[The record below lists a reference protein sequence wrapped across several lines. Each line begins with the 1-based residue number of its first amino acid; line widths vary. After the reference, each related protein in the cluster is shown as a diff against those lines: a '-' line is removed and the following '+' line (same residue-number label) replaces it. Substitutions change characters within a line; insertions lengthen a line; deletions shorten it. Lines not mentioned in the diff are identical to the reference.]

1 MLARRQ
7 YGQLV
12 VGSRSARPLRI
23 VGVTGARV
31 ERFLLDHTQHVSLE
45 RLAIVPSGHD
55 ASLEIRAS
63 RDIDIDH
70 LLVTAR
76 GTPYS
81 ASVTVPWSNGVT
93 IRRSTFTHCG
103 DRSPEW
109 SFCLLLNF
117 GGSHLLVEDSWFH
130 DCYGCDF
137 IHGRFGSVLTIRRN
151 RFDRAL
157 PCHFDRVR
165 CGHQDLIELFSGRF
179 LRIEGNRFGVYRQGG
194 AQVYITND
202 TDRVEIVNN
211 LFVGTDPRVPGYRAR
226 VALVVGSRESKR
238 LPHRVTIANNT
249 ILTGYRRRDGYFGS
263 IRMSSLYG
271 AVARRLRPV
280 LANNV
285 IALLRDTWPVCQ
297 AVQASLSNVIVDG
310 TACSTSDQT
319 GDPFLDDGG
328 RPTADSALLI
338 DSANR
343 RYAPARDLT
352 GRLRGSAPDIGAYE
366 FRG

>member
-1 MLARRQ
+1 MLARRH

-12 VGSRSARPLRI
+12 VGTRSSRQLRV
-23 VGVTGARV
+23 VGVTGTRV
-31 ERFLLDHTQHVSLE
+31 ERLLLDHTQHVSLE
-45 RLAIVPSGHD
+45 RVAIVPSSQD

-63 RDIDIDH
+63 RDVDVDH
-70 LLVTAR
+70 LLVSAR
-76 GTPYS
+76 GTAYS

-93 IRRSTFTHCG
+93 IRNSTFTHCG

-117 GGSHLLVEDSWFH
+117 HGSHLLVEDNWFH

-137 IHGRFGSVLTIRRN
+137 IHGRFGSVLTIRGN
-151 RFDRAL
+151 RFDRAM

-179 LRIEGNRFGVYRQGG
+179 LRIEDNRFGVYRQGG

-226 VALVVGSRESKR
+226 VALVIGSRESER
-238 LPHRVTIANNT
+238 LPHRVTVANNT
-249 ILTGYRRRDGYFGS
+249 ILTGYRRRDGYLGS

-297 AVQASLSNVIVDG
+297 TVQASVSNVIVDG
-310 TACSTSDQT
+310 TGCSSSDQT
-319 GDPFLDDGG
+319 GDPLLDARG
-328 RPTADSALLI
+328 RPTAESALLL
-338 DSANR
+338 DLANP
-343 RYAPARDLT
+343 RYAPRRDIT
-352 GRLRGSAPDIGAYE
+352 GHLRGAAPDIGAFE